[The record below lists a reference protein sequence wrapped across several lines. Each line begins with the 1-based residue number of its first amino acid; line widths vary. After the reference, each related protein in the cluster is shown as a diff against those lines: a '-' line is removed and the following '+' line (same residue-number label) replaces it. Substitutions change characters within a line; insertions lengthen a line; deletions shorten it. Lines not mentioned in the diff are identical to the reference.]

1 VRSRP
6 EESTVSQGEDL
17 FGITFEKGQPVFS
30 QGDMGDTMY
39 VIQSGAVEISQ
50 SQNGAKTVLAL
61 LERGGFFGE
70 MALVDNHPR
79 SASATAISRCR
90 LLPLTRSSLTERIR
104 RDPGVVVHLLR
115 TLCERIN
122 DTNLTLKARVQNDER
137 LRFIL
142 ESGRRETE
150 RTSEQAVNDQPAGQD
165 AVSPDK
171 QGMSRPFD
179 KPSEPRDSELPM
191 ANLSINPRECSS
203 FRTGQTIFDQGDPG
217 DSMFIIIDG
226 GVEISQGADQDKYVL
241 ALLGPGDFFGETA
254 VITEQLRSARASAS
268 KQTFLLPINR
278 TDFLERIQREP
289 ELALYIL
296 QGLII
301 RLRKMLTVLTSP
313 EKSVS
318 SMVNNLPPP
327 LRKRSRVRTAIISLS
342 TCGGCAATFLED
354 QAALV
359 GLLEKVKI
367 SYCPMLIDK
376 AEIGEVEVA
385 LVDGMVRVKE
395 DEEKLIEARRKSRYL
410 LAWGTCASFGGIP
423 AFANQ
428 YELEDLIKES
438 FGQTKDAFAYYLSG
452 TRGIDRATFQEQDNE
467 LRLLRRAGKLDE
479 FVRVDYY
486 LPGCPPKVDILVQ
499 FLNELKGEG
508 EVSKPKTIVCSECS
522 RKHVKMP
529 TDYFWVSP
537 RPQWDSGHCF
547 TSRGSICMG
556 FITKGGC
563 GAICPQGG
571 LPCWGC
577 RGPSETALKKMQD
590 GNSFDEFILN
600 SLVNR
605 HQHLEDQ
612 IKSAIRIFRKH
623 GNSSLKFNR
632 NFVLDRSR
640 IR

>member
-1 VRSRP
+1 MSR
-6 EESTVSQGEDL
+6 GEDL
-17 FGITFEKGQPVFS
+17 FGITFAKGEIVFS

-39 VIQSGAVEISQ
+39 IIQSGAVEISQ
-50 SQNGAKTVLAL
+50 SRNGSKAVLAL

-70 MALVDNHPR
+70 MALIDNHPR

-90 LLPLTRSSLTERIR
+90 LLPLTRASLTERIR
-104 RDPGVVVHLLR
+104 HDPGVVIHLLK

-122 DTNLTLKARVQNDER
+122 DTNLILKTKIQNDER
-137 LRFIL
+137 LRFVL
-142 ESGRRETE
+142 ESRRRETE
-150 RTSEQAVNDQPAGQD
+150 ETGRQAGDSQTEGQNR
-165 AVSPDK
+165 VSPEKHGLSGTADDNSAA
-171 QGMSRPFD
+171 QGPV
-179 KPSEPRDSELPM
+179 PPA
-191 ANLSINPRECSS
+191 ANLSINHRECLS
-203 FRTGQTIFDQGDPG
+203 FGTGDVIFDQGEPG
-217 DSMFIIIDG
+217 SSMFIIVEG
-226 GVEISQGADQDKYVL
+226 EVEISHGEDPEKYVL

-254 VITEQLRSARASAS
+254 VITEQPRTARASAS
-268 KQTFLLPINR
+268 KQTLLLPINQN
-278 TDFLERIQREP
+278 DFLERIQREP

-301 RLRKMLTVLTSP
+301 RLRKILAVLASP

-318 SMVNNLPPP
+318 SMLSNLPPP

-354 QAALV
+354 QAVLIS
-359 GLLEKVKI
+359 LLEKVKI

-376 AEIGEVEVA
+376 AELGDVEVA
-385 LVDGMVRVKE
+385 IVDGTVRVKE

-438 FGQTKDAFAYYLSG
+438 FGHTKDAFAYYLSG
-452 TRGIDRATFQEQDNE
+452 TRGIGGATFQEQENE
-467 LRLLRRAGKLDE
+467 LRLLRRASKLDE

-486 LPGCPPKVDILVQ
+486 LPGCPPRVDILVQ

-522 RKHVKMP
+522 RKHVKIP
-529 TDYFWVSP
+529 TEHFWISP
-537 RPQWDSGHCF
+537 RPHWDSGHCF

-577 RGPSETALKKMQD
+577 RGPSEIALKKMQD

-600 SLVNR
+600 SLTNR
-605 HQHLEDQ
+605 HPHLEDE
-612 IKSAIRIFRKH
+612 IKSVIRIFRKH

>member
-1 VRSRP
+1 M
-6 EESTVSQGEDL
+6 SQGEDL
-17 FGITFEKGQPVFS
+17 FGITFEKGEIVFS

-39 VIQSGAVEISQ
+39 IIQSGAVEISQ
-50 SQNGAKTVLAL
+50 SQNGSKAVLAL

-70 MALVDNHPR
+70 MALIDNHPR
-79 SASATAISRCR
+79 SASATAISRSR
-90 LLPLTRSSLTERIR
+90 LLPLTRASLTERIR
-104 RDPGVVVHLLR
+104 HDPGVVVHLLK

-122 DTNLTLKARVQNDER
+122 DTNLMLKTKIQNDER

-142 ESGRRETE
+142 ESRRRETE
-150 RTSEQAVNDQPAGQD
+150 ESGRQAVNGQTAGQD
-165 AVSPDK
+165 QVSPEK
-171 QGMSRPFD
+171 HGISRTADNNPAVQD
-179 KPSEPRDSELPM
+179 PALPT
-191 ANLSINPRECSS
+191 ANFSINRQECLS
-203 FRTGQTIFDQGDPG
+203 FGTGQVIFDQGDPG
-217 DSMFIIIDG
+217 GSMFIIAEG
-226 GVEISQGADQDKYVL
+226 EVEISQGADPDKYVL

-254 VITEQLRSARASAS
+254 VITDQPRTARASAA
-268 KQTFLLPINR
+268 KQTVLMPINQG
-278 TDFLERIQREP
+278 DFLERIQREP

-301 RLRKMLTVLTSP
+301 RLRKILTVLTSP
-313 EKSVS
+313 EKSVN
-318 SMVNNLPPP
+318 SMLRNLPPP
-327 LRKRSRVRTAIISLS
+327 LKKRSRVRTAIISLS

-354 QAALV
+354 QAALIS
-359 GLLEKVKI
+359 LLEKVNI

-376 AEIGEVEVA
+376 AEIGEVEAA
-385 LVDGMVRVKE
+385 LVDGTVRVKE

-452 TRGIDRATFQEQDNE
+452 TRGIDRATYQEQENE
-467 LRLLRRAGKLDE
+467 LRLLRRASKLDE

-486 LPGCPPKVDILVQ
+486 LPGCPPRVDILVQ

-522 RKHVKMP
+522 RKHVKIP
-529 TDYFWVSP
+529 TDHFWISP
-537 RPQWDSGHCF
+537 RPQWDPSHCF

-563 GAICPQGG
+563 GAVCPQGG

-577 RGPSETALKKMQD
+577 RGPSEIALKKMQD

-600 SLVNR
+600 SLINR
-605 HQHLEDQ
+605 HPHLEDQ
-612 IKSAIRIFRKH
+612 IKSVIRIFRKH